1 MQRATQSS
9 RIPFIAGALAVAAM
23 SAALVAIL
31 AGQATTPLYIATAI
45 TAGAALL
52 LAATHLLANR
62 SSTNAWAA
70 IAPLAII
77 TALLGAAATGASC
90 GAACTAAAGPAAAAT
105 LFLPDLSRAWNR
117 ATLRRGLAHSEK

>member
-9 RIPFIAGALAVAAM
+9 RIPLIAGGLAVAAM

-31 AGQATTPLYIATAI
+31 AGQATTPLYIGATIAAATA
-45 TAGAALL
+45 LF
-52 LAATHLLANR
+52 LAATHLLATR
-62 SSTNAWAA
+62 PSANAWAA

-90 GAACTAAAGPAAAAT
+90 GPACTAAAGPAAAAT
-105 LFLPDLSRAWNR
+105 LLLPDLSRAWNR
-117 ATLRRGLAHSEK
+117 ATLRRGLARSEK